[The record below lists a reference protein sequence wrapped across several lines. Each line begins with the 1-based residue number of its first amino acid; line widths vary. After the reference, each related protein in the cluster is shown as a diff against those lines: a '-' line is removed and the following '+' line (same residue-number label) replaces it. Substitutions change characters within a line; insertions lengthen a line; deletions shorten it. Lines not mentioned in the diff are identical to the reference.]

1 MSSQNPPTVS
11 SLLSVIEELRGEL
24 QEYKGR
30 LRLVEDRVRVLEEDR
45 GSSDFDLVSEVVE
58 PSSRAPASTT
68 PTASDSGLASF
79 RVAAAEEIGAW
90 IRRGLRGEHRGLSG
104 REKIPQ
110 ANQYYVVVRDLL
122 GEVHNPPLLFKAWS
136 AAKPHCQHLGQCG
149 DSIFVGLPSQAEVR
163 IVLRSAQLRLPAAL
177 ERP

>member
-24 QEYKGR
+24 QECKGR
-30 LRLVEDRVRVLEEDR
+30 LRSVEARVRVLEEER

-58 PSSRAPASTT
+58 PSSRASAST
-68 PTASDSGLASF
+68 PTASDSGLAPF
-79 RVAAAEEIGAW
+79 RIAAAEEIGAW

-110 ANQYYVVVRDLL
+110 ANQQTAL
-122 GEVHNPPLLFKAWS
+122 S
-136 AAKPHCQHLGQCG
+136 AIGAVWRFYLCRT
-149 DSIFVGLPSQAEVR
+149 SQ
-163 IVLRSAQLRLPAAL
+163 PT
-177 ERP
+177 